1 MLKSLLVVLL
11 VLSGLNFA
19 LAGDWKILTNG
30 SEYRV
35 SKESAPFTETPYTI
49 QDGLELTKK
58 EIADFMANKKK
69 DVYHYDKG
77 EVIHK
82 VFNKWYTHETITREY
97 QGYGLKDNRI
107 VSKLHKEEVEVFNP
121 VLYLVLSGILLLV
134 ISTEFKSKGLRLAT
148 GDMQADFSKE
158 ELARVKKMAAGFEA
172 ISILMTYLI
181 TIIAVI
187 FYGYSISSFLA
198 IIVIIMGVVCHLIWL
213 AKDEKSLIPNFF
225 GIATLAM
232 VSIAILF

>member
-1 MLKSLLVVLL
+1 
-11 VLSGLNFA
+11 
-19 LAGDWKILTNG
+19 
-30 SEYRV
+30 
-35 SKESAPFTETPYTI
+35 
-49 QDGLELTKK
+49 
-58 EIADFMANKKK
+58 MAN
-69 DVYHYDKG
+69 
-77 EVIHK
+77 
-82 VFNKWYTHETITREY
+82 
-97 QGYGLKDNRI
+97 L
-107 VSKLHKEEVEVFNP
+107 
-121 VLYLVLSGILLLV
+121 
-134 ISTEFKSKGLRLAT
+134 
-148 GDMQADFSKE
+148 SKE

-213 AKDEKSLIPNFF
+213 AKDEKSLIPNFV